1 MRDTPCAARG
11 AEPLAFCSCRRGV
24 AGRVDL
30 PAEVGGG
37 GPKGRRQ
44 GGKASLLPKLFAG
57 RIFHV
62 SIVCPCSAIGRYLWL
77 SRPEGDATRGRPI
90 FPIRQPLVIALLGR
104 RMSLRRGPML

>member
-11 AEPLAFCSCRRGV
+11 AEPLAFCSWRWGV

-44 GGKASLLPKLFAG
+44 GGFPPYARDLYLGSVQSLYGKN
-57 RIFHV
+57 
-62 SIVCPCSAIGRYLWL
+62 
-77 SRPEGDATRGRPI
+77 
-90 FPIRQPLVIALLGR
+90 
-104 RMSLRRGPML
+104 

>member
-11 AEPLAFCSCRRGV
+11 AEPLAFCSWRWGV

-44 GGKASLLPKLFAG
+44 GGELLPYPLDPE
-57 RIFHV
+57 HLEWTDSV
-62 SIVCPCSAIGRYLWL
+62 Y
-77 SRPEGDATRGRPI
+77 SRGLPA
-90 FPIRQPLVIALLGR
+90 FK
-104 RMSLRRGPML
+104 SLI

>member
-11 AEPLAFCSCRRGV
+11 AEPLAFCSCRWGV

-44 GGKASLLPKLFAG
+44 GGFPPISTIYTGSVNSDSSCSEL
-57 RIFHV
+57 V
-62 SIVCPCSAIGRYLWL
+62 SNVSNPQAAKCP
-77 SRPEGDATRGRPI
+77 
-90 FPIRQPLVIALLGR
+90 
-104 RMSLRRGPML
+104 